1 MCDPGMDT
9 SVHPGT
15 CCTLPVPH
23 KRNQP
28 GNLTISSAHQAV
40 GHDERKL
47 LWAPD
52 LHVVNQKGKPQIHSE
67 LMRMYVTELTQTLAL
82 ALT

>member
-1 MCDPGMDT
+1 MSDDME
-9 SVHPGT
+9 SSGT
-15 CCTLPVPH
+15 
-23 KRNQP
+23 RRF
-28 GNLTISSAHQAV
+28 IEF

-47 LWAPD
+47 LWVPD

-67 LMRMYVTELTQTLAL
+67 LMRMYDDELTRTQAL

>member
-1 MCDPGMDT
+1 MEF
-9 SVHPGT
+9 
-15 CCTLPVPH
+15 
-23 KRNQP
+23 
-28 GNLTISSAHQAV
+28 
-40 GHDERKL
+40 GHDERYL

-67 LMRMYVTELTQTLAL
+67 LMRMYEDELTRTQAL

>member
-1 MCDPGMDT
+1 ME
-9 SVHPGT
+9 
-15 CCTLPVPH
+15 
-23 KRNQP
+23 
-28 GNLTISSAHQAV
+28 SSGLRRFIEF

-67 LMRMYVTELTQTLAL
+67 LMRMYEDKLTRTQALTLAISWI
-82 ALT
+82 LTPKS